1 MKLFYSP
8 TFTGFV
14 YTDCERLIFNER
26 IVDTAA
32 LVEEIKLH
40 AGLSSQKKEDLER
53 TVNYFKAMK
62 KYMEKNPSNVLKASF
77 DIDGLSVAKECLKWR
92 DTLAFAGWNKKIASP
107 SARFEALAGAFQ
119 TAL

>member
-14 YTDCERLIFNER
+14 YTDCERLMFNER

-40 AGLSSQKKEDLER
+40 AGLSSQKKEDLE
-53 TVNYFKAMK
+53 
-62 KYMEKNPSNVLKASF
+62 
-77 DIDGLSVAKECLKWR
+77 
-92 DTLAFAGWNKKIASP
+92 
-107 SARFEALAGAFQ
+107 
-119 TAL
+119 

>member
-14 YTDCERLIFNER
+14 YTDCERLMFNER

-62 KYMEKNPSNVLKASF
+62 KYMEKNPSLL
-77 DIDGLSVAKECLKWR
+77 I
-92 DTLAFAGWNKKIASP
+92 
-107 SARFEALAGAFQ
+107 
-119 TAL
+119 

>member
-14 YTDCERLIFNER
+14 YTDCERLMFNER

-40 AGLSSQKKEDLER
+40 AGLVHKRKK
-53 TVNYFKAMK
+53 
-62 KYMEKNPSNVLKASF
+62 
-77 DIDGLSVAKECLKWR
+77 
-92 DTLAFAGWNKKIASP
+92 TLN
-107 SARFEALAGAFQ
+107 EL
-119 TAL
+119 